1 MDSATGLSKWILL
14 CFYLSQYAYARR
26 ILDEPRIHFLNADD
40 SVENNH
46 PGLKTYCHN
55 ATSKYLTH
63 MWRTMIMHLNINS
76 DSYIL
81 YDGKTPREIHQKY
94 DENDKSWSLNM
105 FDTGKHRQF
114 KINPFDDT
122 CIGIYIDSP
131 NESVYIMTLKETRIN
146 VWGLTMMVTGIIVF
160 WCAKILSRNSLF
172 YYTCGIILGVSL
184 SIIILIYVAGK
195 LIPRGKAM
203 YVIFAASM
211 SLYIAKALWDNMQLI
226 IMQYR
231 EWVMWYVLVTS
242 LISFIIC
249 YRFGPVTNTR
259 TKQIMEWFLQ
269 LVGLA
274 LIYHSSHF
282 HEASLSCCIV
292 VILFYNFPKAG
303 FGRAK
308 RYWQHMFPEKRKL
321 INEDQYCQEGIR
333 QTRKALKELQ
343 NYCSSPECNPWKTVL
358 KLKDPIRF
366 AKFVEGESHL
376 LEDEI
381 EEHEE
386 ETSKILE
393 KGEYTDD
400 DDDSF

>member
-1 MDSATGLSKWILL
+1 MYSATRLSKWILL
-14 CFYLSQYAYARR
+14 CLYLSQYAFARR

-40 SVENNH
+40 S
-46 PGLKTYCHN
+46 
-55 ATSKYLTH
+55 
-63 MWRTMIMHLNINS
+63 MHLNINS

-81 YDGKTPREIHQKY
+81 YDGKTPQEIHQKY
-94 DENDKSWSLNM
+94 DENDKSWSLNL

-114 KINPFDDT
+114 KINPFEDT

-131 NESVYIMTLKETRIN
+131 SESIYIMTLKETRIN
-146 VWGLTMMVTGIIVF
+146 VWRLTLMVTGIIIF

-172 YYTCGIILGVSL
+172 YYACGIILGVSL

-195 LIPRGKAM
+195 LIPRGKTM

-211 SLYIAKALWDNMQLI
+211 SLYIAKTLWENMQLI

-242 LISFIIC
+242 LISFVIC

-259 TKQIMEWFLQ
+259 TKQIIEWFLQ

-282 HEASLSCCIV
+282 HEASFSCCII
-292 VILFYNFPKAG
+292 VIFFYNFPKTA

-308 RYWQHMFPEKRKL
+308 RQHVFPEKRKL
-321 INEDQYCQEGIR
+321 INEDQYRQEGIR
-333 QTRKALKELQ
+333 QTRKALKGLQ

-366 AKFVEGESHL
+366 ARFMEGESHL

>member
-1 MDSATGLSKWILL
+1 MDSAAGLLKWILL
-14 CFYLSQYAYARR
+14 CLYLSHAFARR
-26 ILDEPRIHFLNADD
+26 ILDEPKIHFLNADD
-40 SVENNH
+40 SVQNNH

-55 ATSKYLTH
+55 ATSKYLTR
-63 MWRTMIMHLNINS
+63 MWRTMTMHLNINS

-81 YDGKTPREIHQKY
+81 YDGKTPQEIHQKY
-94 DENDKSWSLNM
+94 DENDKSWSLNL
-105 FDTGKHRQF
+105 FDTGKQF
-114 KINPFDDT
+114 KINPFEDT

-131 NESVYIMTLKETRIN
+131 SESIYVMALKETRIN
-146 VWGLTMMVTGIIVF
+146 VWRLTMMVTGIIVF

-172 YYTCGIILGVSL
+172 YYACGIILGVSL

-203 YVIFAASM
+203 YVMFAASM
-211 SLYIAKALWDNMQLI
+211 SLYIAKTLWENMQLI

-231 EWVMWYVLVTS
+231 EWVMWYILVTS
-242 LISFIIC
+242 LISFVIC
-249 YRFGPVTNTR
+249 YRFGPITNTR
-259 TKQIMEWFLQ
+259 TKQIIEWFLQ

-282 HEASLSCCIV
+282 HEASISCCIV
-292 VILFYNFPKAG
+292 VILFYNFPKAA

-308 RYWQHMFPEKRKL
+308 RQHVFPEKRKL
-321 INEDQYCQEGIR
+321 INEDQYRQEGIR
-333 QTRKALKELQ
+333 QTRKALKGLQ

-366 AKFVEGESHL
+366 ARFMQGESHL

-393 KGEYTDD
+393 KEEYTDD

>member
-1 MDSATGLSKWILL
+1 MYSATRLSKWILL
-14 CFYLSQYAYARR
+14 CLYLSQYAFARR

-40 SVENNH
+40 SVQNNH

-63 MWRTMIMHLNINS
+63 MWRTMTMHLNINS

-81 YDGKTPREIHQKY
+81 YDGKTPQEIHQKY
-94 DENDKSWSLNM
+94 DENDKSWSLNL

-114 KINPFDDT
+114 KINPFEDT

-131 NESVYIMTLKETRIN
+131 SESIYIMTLKETRIN
-146 VWGLTMMVTGIIVF
+146 VWRLTLMVTGIIIF

-172 YYTCGIILGVSL
+172 YYACGIILGVSL

-195 LIPRGKAM
+195 LIPRGKTM

-211 SLYIAKALWDNMQLI
+211 SLYIAKTLWENMQLI

-242 LISFIIC
+242 LISFVIC

-259 TKQIMEWFLQ
+259 TKQIIEWFLQ

-282 HEASLSCCIV
+282 HEASFSCCII
-292 VILFYNFPKAG
+292 VIFFYNFPKTA

-308 RYWQHMFPEKRKL
+308 RYWQHVFPEKRKL
-321 INEDQYCQEGIR
+321 INEDQYRQEGIR
-333 QTRKALKELQ
+333 QTRKALKGLQ

-366 AKFVEGESHL
+366 ARFMEGESHL

>member
-40 SVENNH
+40 S
-46 PGLKTYCHN
+46 
-55 ATSKYLTH
+55 
-63 MWRTMIMHLNINS
+63 MHLNINS

-308 RYWQHMFPEKRKL
+308 RQHMFPEKRKL

>member
-1 MDSATGLSKWILL
+1 MDSAAGLSKWILL
-14 CFYLSQYAYARR
+14 CLYLSQYAFARR
-26 ILDEPRIHFLNADD
+26 ILDEPND
-40 SVENNH
+40 SVQNNH

-63 MWRTMIMHLNINS
+63 MWRTMTMHLNINS

-81 YDGKTPREIHQKY
+81 YDGKTPQEIHQKY
-94 DENDKSWSLNM
+94 DENDKSWSLNL

-114 KINPFDDT
+114 KINPFEDT

-131 NESVYIMTLKETRIN
+131 SESVYIMTLKETRIN
-146 VWGLTMMVTGIIVF
+146 VWRLTMMVTGIIVF

-172 YYTCGIILGVSL
+172 YYACGIILGVSL
-184 SIIILIYVAGK
+184 SVIILIYVAGK

-211 SLYIAKALWDNMQLI
+211 SLYIAKTLWENMQLI

-242 LISFIIC
+242 LISFVIC

-259 TKQIMEWFLQ
+259 TKQIIEWFLQ

-282 HEASLSCCIV
+282 HEASFSCCII
-292 VILFYNFPKAG
+292 VILFYNFPKAA

-308 RYWQHMFPEKRKL
+308 RQHVFPEKRKL
-321 INEDQYCQEGIR
+321 INEDQYRQEGIR
-333 QTRKALKELQ
+333 QTRKALKGLQ

-366 AKFVEGESHL
+366 AKFMEGESHL

-386 ETSKILE
+386 EISKILE